1 MTYICSPYTKKR
13 MTADQVGSLFIAVVA
28 RDDENEE
35 PFAKGKEM
43 VWRIRNETEL
53 PDTEH
58 ALLNIS
64 EWSNSSS
71 AWHK

>member
-1 MTYICSPYTKKR
+1 MRVREKKMHAFFNDVYLFAYTKKR

-43 VWRIRNETEL
+43 V
-53 PDTEH
+53 
-58 ALLNIS
+58 
-64 EWSNSSS
+64 
-71 AWHK
+71 

>member
-1 MTYICSPYTKKR
+1 MKHASLSLDVREKKCMPSLMTYICSPYTKKR

-43 VWRIRNETEL
+43 V
-53 PDTEH
+53 
-58 ALLNIS
+58 
-64 EWSNSSS
+64 
-71 AWHK
+71 